1 MWPHSRSAISLVMA
15 RFLWLLGAFA
25 VTLLTAC
32 GSGSS
37 INAQEVGPCPPGREI
52 TGRQLR
58 DALRQQGFSLA
69 CLRGVYGTQMA
80 NYSPTGQGDRA
91 EQEGPVSC
99 DMHKFM
105 FPRTEHHPHR
115 IYEFGLGP
123 DSRPGKELLLA
134 NADCTLYLD
143 SGTRAAALAHLRRAF
158 KALAARRY

>member
-1 MWPHSRSAISLVMA
+1 MQRRAWVIG
-15 RFLWLLGAFA
+15 F
-25 VTLLTAC
+25 VTLLLTAC
-32 GSGSS
+32 GGGGSV
-37 INAQEVGPCPPGREI
+37 NRKEVGPCPPGREI

-91 EQEGPVSC
+91 EHEGLVAC
-99 DMHKFM
+99 DVHKFM
-105 FPRTEHHPHR
+105 FPRTEHHPHK

-123 DSRPGKELLLA
+123 ESRPVKELLLA

-143 SGTRAAALAHLRRAF
+143 SGTRPDALASLRKAF
-158 KALAARRY
+158 NTLAARRY